1 MNFYPEN
8 FVVRLLI
15 CLALAF
21 FATTLGTYVRQVV
34 IDHGTFTFDMVKNL
48 GLPLLLGVVAA
59 LFWKPRRI

>member
-8 FVVRLLI
+8 FVVRLII

-34 IDHGTFTFDMVKNL
+34 IDHGTFTFDIVKNL
-48 GLPLLLGVVAA
+48 ALPLLLGVAA
-59 LFWKPRRI
+59 AFLWKPRKN